1 MRAIRVSAVLALVT
15 GAVLV
20 PNTVRAQSAE
30 PPMPAPPPEP
40 SDEGAVARPG
50 QESGRLD
57 DYEGRD
63 SAAREAGRAIL
74 AFPRLTF
81 EVAMTPVRSIVYLGD
96 RYHLSERARRWFF
109 SSDGTAGAFPVVG
122 WDSGFGPNIG
132 VRGVLDDKLG
142 FDETFDGKAVIGW
155 ASRATVLARFMSG
168 DMLGE
173 HFTLGLEAL
182 YDRNPAEY
190 FFGYGNG
197 NEIEPRDDGMLIDPN
212 VDNRAVETRFFER
225 QARASGAL
233 DYRPFDGFHVRPG
246 ITIADVETTSDISS
260 RLGDPPLDT
269 QYNVMD
275 ITGYGGYQIGYGEL
289 ELRLDTRRRWDKW
302 ESKGMPS
309 KGWLV
314 SVFGGRALVDVGEDY
329 FRYGTDI
336 HKLFHLGMGPRVLAL
351 RFHAEGVT
359 GDIEDIPFTEL
370 PTLGGPQFLRG
381 YNIDRFRDTLA
392 AVASAE
398 YSWDISEGIG
408 TSVFVDAGRVYNGLD
423 DLSLDDMRV
432 GFGVGIQAHTANA
445 FLTRAQIASSIDGG
459 VFLNLVFEPA
469 FEPQLRVQSR

>member
-1 MRAIRVSAVLALVT
+1 VH
-15 GAVLV
+15 
-20 PNTVRAQSAE
+20 AQPAE
-30 PPMPAPPPEP
+30 PPAPAPPPEP
-40 SDEGAVARPG
+40 SDEGATARPG

-63 SAAREAGRAIL
+63 SAGREAGRATL
-74 AFPRLTF
+74 AFPRLAF
-81 EVAMTPVRSIVYLGD
+81 GVVMTAPRSIVYIGD
-96 RYHLSERARRWFF
+96 RYHLAERARRWFF
-109 SSDGTAGAFPVVG
+109 NDAGTVGAFPIVG
-122 WDSGFGPNIG
+122 WDSGFGPNLG
-132 VRGVLDDKLG
+132 VRGVVQDQLG
-142 FDETFDGKAVIGW
+142 YDETFDGKAVIGW
-155 ASRATVLARFMSG
+155 ASRATLLARFMSG
-168 DMLGE
+168 DLLGE
-173 HFTLGLEAL
+173 HLTLGVEAL

-233 DYRPFDGFHVRPG
+233 DYRPLDGIHIRPG
-246 ITIADVETTSDISS
+246 ITVANIETSSDISS
-260 RLGDPPLDT
+260 RLNDPPLDT

-275 ITGYGGYQIGYGEL
+275 ITGYGSYNIGYGEL
-289 ELRLDTRRRWDKW
+289 EARLDTRRRWDEW

-309 KGWLV
+309 QGWLV

-359 GDIEDIPFTEL
+359 GAIEDVPFTEL
-370 PTLGGPQFLRG
+370 PTLGGPRFLRG
-381 YNIDRFRDTLA
+381 YNIDRFRDKIA

-398 YSWDISEGIG
+398 YYWDIAENAGA
-408 TSVFVDAGRVYNGLD
+408 SVFVDAGRVYPELD
-423 DLSLDDMRV
+423 ELSLDDMRV
-432 GFGVGIQAHTANA
+432 GFGVSIQAHTANA
-445 FLTRAQIASSIDGG
+445 LLTRAQLASSIDGG
-459 VFLNLVFEPA
+459 VFLNLAFEPA
-469 FEPQLRVQSR
+469 FEPQLRVRSR